1 MCRVAVLYFCTE
13 VKKPI
18 VEGTSKNET
27 KEVKILEV
35 QQRFANT
42 KSDKEVNEMHA
53 ILLPKKTKEDTEYC
67 MRIWNS

>member
-13 VKKPI
+13 VEKPV

-42 KSDKEVNEMHA
+42 KSDKEFNEDA
-53 ILLPKKTKEDTEYC
+53 CYLVTKETKEDTEYC